1 MQTRITIRFE
11 VDKELGNELG
21 KAYPLFGGQA
31 FQEHTFTLKG
41 DDLQQH
47 LPLLLPF
54 AERLGMAL
62 CGERGKP
69 VFPLPDW
76 GQLASFLCRHLRVM
90 RTISLCGEEDR
101 REVPA
106 ERLLSGLA
114 AQLATQ
120 EGACS

>member
-62 CGERGKP
+62 CGERGK
-69 VFPLPDW
+69 
-76 GQLASFLCRHLRVM
+76 
-90 RTISLCGEEDR
+90 EDR

-106 ERLLSGLA
+106 ERLLSVMSHM
-114 AQLATQ
+114 QLLQNGTYCYRKRSFISGMQ
-120 EGACS
+120 FGKSCR